1 MRTQWWRLDNPQ
13 HVVKTGE
20 VNEIHFILPRNVK
33 VENVPWEISQVPKQ
47 SNDSWIIVYEDK
59 GTADCRSKHLGVL
72 VNCGSISKKEKLW
85 KSQGV
90 S

>member
-1 MRTQWWRLDNPQ
+1 M
-13 HVVKTGE
+13 VKTGE

-72 VNCGSISKKEKLW
+72 VNVVLLVKRRNYGKVKGFHNHSI
-85 KSQGV
+85 
-90 S
+90 